1 MTDRR
6 PALSLNQE
14 FLCSLDHGETAGALS
29 HWYTITYGL
38 RLRGRLDAGALS
50 AALDDVVARHESLRT
65 TLRQDG
71 DGWHPHLHPPGPVDL
86 QVRAASPGSSDSA
99 DRAASAGSS
108 DSAGRAASAGSSDS
122 AVRAASAGSSDS
134 AVRAASAGSS
144 DSAGRAAYGMLDDVE
159 ADPFSHRE
167 VPLLRAVLGRLGPGD
182 HVLALKTHHIASDA
196 WSMQVI
202 ITDLAACYAAR
213 AAGRA
218 PGLPVARQ
226 YREFTAWQ
234 RASEE
239 SWSGV
244 AAGYWRERLFGA
256 RVHALAAD
264 RVPPQGAADPYSVH
278 RFAIGRELAE
288 AAARVARSARS
299 SLFVVLLAA
308 YNLLASQLTGES
320 DLVVPTFTAGRN
332 EPRFAGVVGPLYNM
346 LPVRTALGGCG
357 SFADVIAQTRA
368 SCLQAYANDIPF
380 ALIQAQAGDL
390 MAPCGDDHLA
400 VSAFEMLPPP
410 SLAGIERAGDIRYSE
425 LRGRR
430 TSVPVG
436 ASTPKGLLW
445 ALDHLRSGELAGLIR
460 FPRERFDEGT
470 IAGIAAQYRQ
480 VLSASV
486 AEPTAQLVGS

>member
-1 MTDRR
+1 MTGVR

-14 FLCSLDHGETAGALS
+14 FLCSLDHGEAAGALS
-29 HWYTITYGL
+29 QWYTITYGL
-38 RLRGRLDAGALS
+38 RLHGGLDTGALS
-50 AALDDVVARHESLRT
+50 AALDDVAARHEILRT
-65 TLRQDG
+65 ALCEDDG
-71 DGWHPHLHPPGPVDL
+71 GWHQHLHPPGPVNL
-86 QVRAASPGSSDSA
+86 EVRD
-99 DRAASAGSS
+99 AGSG
-108 DSAGRAASAGSSDS
+108 DQ
-122 AVRAASAGSSDS
+122 
-134 AVRAASAGSS
+134 
-144 DSAGRAAYGMLDDVE
+144 AAYDLLDDVE
-159 ADPFSHRE
+159 AEPFSRRE
-167 VPLLRAVLGRLGPGD
+167 MPLLRAVLGRLGADD
-182 HVLALKTHHIASDA
+182 HVLALTTHHIASDA

-218 PGLPVARQ
+218 PGLPEARQ

-244 AAGYWRERLFGA
+244 AAGYWRERLLGA
-256 RVHALAAD
+256 RVHTLAAE
-264 RVPPQGAADPYSVH
+264 RALPEGAADPYSVH
-278 RFAIGRELAE
+278 RFVIGAETTE

-332 EPRFAGVVGPLYNM
+332 EPRFASVVGPLYNF
-346 LPVRTALGGCG
+346 LPIRTDLDGCR
-357 SFADVIAQTRA
+357 SFADVIARTRT

-380 ALIQAQAGDL
+380 RLIQPHADDL

-410 SLAGIERAGDIRYSE
+410 ALAGIERAGDLRYAE
-425 LRGRR
+425 LRGRLR
-430 TSVPVG
+430 SVPVG

-445 ALDHLRSGELAGLIR
+445 ALDRLRSGELAGLIR
-460 FPRERFDEGT
+460 FSRGRFGEDT
-470 IAGIAAQYRQ
+470 MTRFATQYRQ
-480 VLSASV
+480 VLATSV
-486 AEPTAQLVGS
+486 AEPTAQLVRS

>member
-1 MTDRR
+1 MTDGR

-65 TLRQDG
+65 TLRRDG
-71 DGWHPHLHPPGPVDL
+71 NGWHPHLHPPAPVPL
-86 QVRAASPGSSDSA
+86 QIRPAP
-99 DRAASAGSS
+99 AGS
-108 DSAGRAASAGSSDS
+108 A
-122 AVRAASAGSSDS
+122 
-134 AVRAASAGSS
+134 
-144 DSAGRAAYGMLDDVE
+144 DSAGRAAYGMLDEVE
-159 ADPFSHRE
+159 AEPFSHRE

-213 AAGRA
+213 AARRA
-218 PGLPVARQ
+218 PSLPAARQ

-239 SWSGV
+239 LWSAV
-244 AAGYWRERLFGA
+244 AGRHWREHLHGA
-256 RVHALAAD
+256 RVHTLAAD

-278 RFAIGRELAE
+278 RFVVGRELTQ

-346 LPVRTALGGCG
+346 LPIRTALAGCG
-357 SFADVIAQTRA
+357 SFADVITRTRT
-368 SCLQAYANDIPF
+368 SCLRAYANDIPF
-380 ALIQAQAGDL
+380 TMIRAQAGGL

-400 VSAFEMLPPP
+400 VCAFEMLPPP
-410 SLAGIERAGDIRYSE
+410 SLAGIERAGDLRYSE

-430 TSVPVG
+430 ASVPMG
-436 ASTPKGLLW
+436 ASTPKGMLW
-445 ALDHLRSGELAGLIR
+445 ALDQLRTGELAGLIR